1 MIEKY
6 LTRLPFYSKTWF
18 QFVLFVLRR
27 FEADRCREQAG
38 SLTYTTLFAVVP
50 MLTVFLVIISSIKA
64 LEPARQQLQQ
74 LIYSNF
80 LPKTT
85 IAFDKVLTAFT
96 DKSNNLTIIG
106 ILFLF
111 VTTVMML
118 TSIEN
123 VFNRIWRVREKR
135 GGMIGFM
142 RYWTIISLGP
152 IILGSAFVLSS
163 TVASMNLL
171 SSHLAGYEVDG
182 AFLLWVISFTLSILG
197 FFILY
202 WTIPNR
208 SVPIKA
214 ALFAGIFSASIFE
227 LLKNLFGYIMSNFT
241 SYEIIY
247 GAFAALPIFLLWI
260 FLSWNIVLLG
270 VEISYALTAFYTG
283 KEQRRHPV
291 IMLLDILQLFH
302 LKQQNGESMSD
313 KEALDVLGR
322 EEIGHW
328 PSYVLLLEQQNL
340 VKRTDNNEY
349 VLVRNLTQV
358 DFWSF
363 YKSLPYPL
371 PRRPDVKN
379 IHIDDH
385 EWMQRIGPMF
395 EEADDY
401 LAAKLSLPLASI
413 FEQR

>member
-96 DKSNNLTIIG
+96 DKSSNLTVIG

-111 VTTVMML
+111 ITTVMML

-171 SSHLAGYEVDG
+171 SSHLAGYEVNG
-182 AFLLWVISFTLSILG
+182 AFLLWLISFTLSILG

-214 ALFAGIFSASIFE
+214 ALFAGIFSASIF
-227 LLKNLFGYIMSNFT
+227 
-241 SYEIIY
+241 
-247 GAFAALPIFLLWI
+247 
-260 FLSWNIVLLG
+260 
-270 VEISYALTAFYTG
+270 
-283 KEQRRHPV
+283 
-291 IMLLDILQLFH
+291 
-302 LKQQNGESMSD
+302 
-313 KEALDVLGR
+313 
-322 EEIGHW
+322 
-328 PSYVLLLEQQNL
+328 
-340 VKRTDNNEY
+340 
-349 VLVRNLTQV
+349 
-358 DFWSF
+358 
-363 YKSLPYPL
+363 
-371 PRRPDVKN
+371 
-379 IHIDDH
+379 
-385 EWMQRIGPMF
+385 
-395 EEADDY
+395 
-401 LAAKLSLPLASI
+401 
-413 FEQR
+413 

>member
-96 DKSNNLTIIG
+96 DKSSNLTVIG

-111 VTTVMML
+111 ITTVMML

-171 SSHLAGYEVDG
+171 SSHLAGYEVNG
-182 AFLLWVISFTLSILG
+182 AFLLWLISFTLSILG

-379 IHIDDH
+379 IHLDDH